1 MPIARRLWDS
11 VVVLGYL
18 AGYDDLKPDC
28 PLIIQQAQRG
38 DLEIIVSE
46 MAKVE
51 VAYLTGH
58 SDSESEALIREFFSR
73 DYIIPVNV
81 DAPISTIARN
91 LIRKYRNGPK
101 IKPPDAIHLATA
113 IQWHIPVIETTDT
126 DFLKLDGREGNPSVT
141 IRKPLYEGLNR
152 FPSFR

>member
-1 MPIARRLWDS
+1 MPPARRLWDS
-11 VVVLGYL
+11 VIVLGYL
-18 AGYDDLKPDC
+18 AGYEDLKPDC

-38 DLEIIVSE
+38 ELEIIVSE

-51 VAYLTGH
+51 VAYLTGQ

-73 DYIIPVNV
+73 DYIIPVSV
-81 DAPISTIARN
+81 DDPISTIARN

-113 IQWHIPVIETTDT
+113 IQWHIPVIETADT
-126 DFLKLDGREGNPSVT
+126 DFLKFDRREGNPLISV
-141 IRKPLYEGLNR
+141 RRPLYEGINP
-152 FPSFR
+152 FPNF